1 LVLVFKKG
9 IDTFGKGQTS
19 DKMNIT
25 SSPKKDWRDRLYVV
39 IYEADT
45 PAGKLFDV
53 ILLWVILLS
62 VALVM
67 LESVEDFNRR
77 YRDVFNIAE
86 WIITALFTVE
96 YLARIIAVRKPMGYI
111 FSFYGLIDFLSAIP
125 KYVSLL
131 FVGTQVL
138 VALRALRLLR
148 VFRILKLHQYV
159 GESQLLIQAL
169 RASRTKI
176 LVFLFAILII
186 CIVLG
191 TVMYVVEDRE
201 SGFTSIPKS
210 IYWAIVT
217 LTTVGYGDIAPQSTL
232 GQMIASM
239 IMILGYAIIAIPTGI
254 VTSEISRAQQ
264 PEGTYTTQSC
274 PACSAEGH
282 RPGAKYCYRCGSG
295 LGS

>member
-1 LVLVFKKG
+1 MNTNKSP
-9 IDTFGKGQTS
+9 TF
-19 DKMNIT
+19 
-25 SSPKKDWRDRLYVV
+25 KKDWRHRLYVI

-45 PAGKLFDV
+45 PSGKLFDV
-53 ILLWVILLS
+53 VLLWVILLS
-62 VALVM
+62 VVLVM
-67 LESVEDFNRR
+67 LESVEEYNIQYRNFFN
-77 YRDVFNIAE
+77 VAE
-86 WIITALFTVE
+86 WVITVLFTIE
-96 YLARIIAVRKPMGYI
+96 YVARIIAVRQPMRYI
-111 FSFYGLIDFLSAIP
+111 FSFYGLIDFLSTIP

-131 FVGTQVL
+131 FMGTQVL

-148 VFRILKLHQYV
+148 VFRILKLHHYV
-159 GESQLLIQAL
+159 GESQFLIQAL

-176 LVFLFAILII
+176 TVFLFAIVVI

-232 GQMIASM
+232 GQLIASF

-254 VTSEISRAQQ
+254 VTSELTRSQQ
-264 PEGTYTTQSC
+264 
-274 PACSAEGH
+274 
-282 RPGAKYCYRCGSG
+282 
-295 LGS
+295 LGQD

>member
-1 LVLVFKKG
+1 MNTNKSP
-9 IDTFGKGQTS
+9 TF
-19 DKMNIT
+19 
-25 SSPKKDWRDRLYVV
+25 KKDWRHRLYVI

-45 PAGKLFDV
+45 PSGKLFDV
-53 ILLWVILLS
+53 VLLWVILLS
-62 VALVM
+62 VVLVM
-67 LESVEDFNRR
+67 LESVEEYNIQYRNFFN
-77 YRDVFNIAE
+77 VAE
-86 WIITALFTVE
+86 WVITVLFTIE
-96 YLARIIAVRKPMGYI
+96 YVARIIAVRQPMRYI
-111 FSFYGLIDFLSAIP
+111 FSFYGLIDFLSTIP

-159 GESQLLIQAL
+159 GESQFLIQAL

-176 LVFLFAILII
+176 TVFLFAIVVI

-232 GQMIASM
+232 GQLIASF

-254 VTSEISRAQQ
+254 VTSELTRSQQ
-264 PEGTYTTQSC
+264 LGQTFNTQSC
-274 PACSAEGH
+274 PTCSAEGH
-282 RPGAKYCYRCGSG
+282 RADARHCYRCGNP
-295 LGS
+295 LE